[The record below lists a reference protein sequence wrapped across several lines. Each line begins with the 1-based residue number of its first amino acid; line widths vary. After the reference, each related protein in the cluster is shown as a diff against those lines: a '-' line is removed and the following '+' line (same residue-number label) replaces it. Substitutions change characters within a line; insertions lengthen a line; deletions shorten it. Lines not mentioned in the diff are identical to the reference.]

1 MSERVFQWKIMSSHK
16 ARPNHSST
24 KFQTFKLSY
33 TNNIHQLNLVYRIGV
48 SVQLLDTIYMIWS
61 THHFK
66 KIYKRKEYLEY

>member
-33 TNNIHQLNLVYRIGV
+33 TNIILRKYINESN
-48 SVQLLDTIYMIWS
+48 IWS
-61 THHFK
+61 TSDFNKTHK
-66 KIYKRKEYLEY
+66 LKEYIPKM